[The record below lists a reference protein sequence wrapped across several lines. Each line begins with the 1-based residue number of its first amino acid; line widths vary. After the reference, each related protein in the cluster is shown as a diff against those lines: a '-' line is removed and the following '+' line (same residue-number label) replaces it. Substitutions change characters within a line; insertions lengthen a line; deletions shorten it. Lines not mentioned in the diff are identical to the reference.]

1 MDNLTDDEKKRINRV
16 AEALSRASENEWV
29 DILHKEFGVPQSM
42 IETLCEAYH
51 ALGGE
56 SLLEVVSRA
65 KQETSDGLY
74 NTYVEGQVLKPSDDD
89 VALAEQAMKKA
100 GLYDE
105 KATLQADD
113 LQADDLQ
120 AIDE

>member
-1 MDNLTDDEKKRINRV
+1 MDNLTDDEKKTINRV

-65 KQETSDGLY
+65 KQETSNDLY
-74 NTYVEGQVLKPSDDD
+74 NKYVEGQVLKPSDDD

-100 GLYDE
+100 GLCEE
-105 KATLQADD
+105 KATLHV
-113 LQADDLQ
+113 
-120 AIDE
+120 IE